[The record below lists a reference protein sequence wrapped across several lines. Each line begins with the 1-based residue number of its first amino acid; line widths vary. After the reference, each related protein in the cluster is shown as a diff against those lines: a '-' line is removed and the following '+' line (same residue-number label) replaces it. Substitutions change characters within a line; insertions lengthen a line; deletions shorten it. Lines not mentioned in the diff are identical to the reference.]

1 MLERS
6 PEMKSVKQDAVKLLD
21 IFDPEMASLL
31 HREEKRQFET
41 IGLIASE
48 NVASPLSTCME
59 GSVFTNKN
67 MEGYP
72 GKRFVG
78 GCELADQAELLALE
92 RVKKVFGAEHAN
104 IQSGNATIANCAV
117 LTGLLERGDT
127 FLGLTLDNGG
137 HLSHGAKFHYSGREF
152 NALHYGVNRE
162 TERIDMDQVRQM
174 ALEHHPK
181 LIVTGASSYPRM
193 IDYAGFRSICD
204 EVGAYFWVDCAHD
217 IGLIAGGAIPSPVS
231 YADVVTFSTQKTLRG
246 PRGCGVILC
255 KEALGK
261 KIDRGV
267 FPRIQGGP
275 KGDMLAA
282 RGVLFLELMQP
293 EFRTY
298 AHQVVKN
305 AKALAKGCADE
316 GMRLITGGTDTHM
329 VMLDVTPVIANGQL
343 AETLLASVG
352 IITNKNMI
360 PYDTLPPS
368 LGSGLRIG
376 SPTMTT
382 RGAKEEEMYEIG
394 RLLGKVLKNKDNEEL
409 LEQVKQEVRQ
419 LAVSHPMFS
428 SEWMPEKIRA
438 QFDAMYC
445 HETFE

>member
-1 MLERS
+1 
-6 PEMKSVKQDAVKLLD
+6 MKGDFLMSNSTKQDAVKLLD
-21 IFDPEMASLL
+21 VFDPEMSGLL

-48 NVASPLSTCME
+48 NVVSPLASALE
-59 GSVFTNKN
+59 GSAFTNKN
-67 MEGYP
+67 TEGYP

-78 GCELADQAELLALE
+78 GCQLADQAELLAIE

-104 IQSGNATIANCAV
+104 IQSGNATIANMAV
-117 LTGLLERGDT
+117 LSGLLKKGDT
-127 FLGLTLDNGG
+127 FLGLELDNGG

-152 NALHYGVNRE
+152 NALHYGVNKE
-162 TERIDMDQVRQM
+162 TERIDMEQVRQM
-174 ALEHHPK
+174 ALENKPK
-181 LIVTGASSYPRM
+181 LIVTGASSYPRA
-193 IDYAGFRSICD
+193 IDYKAFREICD

-217 IGLIAGGAIPSPVS
+217 CGLIAGGAIPSPIP
-231 YADVVTFSTQKTLRG
+231 YADVVTMSTQKTLRG

-255 KEALGK
+255 RKELGQ

-267 FPRIQGGP
+267 FPRLQGGP

-282 RGVLFLELMQP
+282 RGVLFQELLQP
-293 EFRTY
+293 EFKEY
-298 AHQVVKN
+298 AKQVCLN
-305 AKALAKGCADE
+305 AKALANGCKDE

-329 VMLDVTPVIANGQL
+329 VMLDVTPVIANGQE
-343 AETLLASVG
+343 AETLLCSLG

-382 RGAKEEEMYEIG
+382 RGAKEEEMYKIG
-394 RLLGKVLKNKDNEEL
+394 RMLGRALKNKDNPAVLDEIR
-409 LEQVKQEVRQ
+409 QEVYKI
-419 LAVSHPMFS
+419 ATSHPMFS
-428 SEWMPEKIRA
+428 SEWVSPVIRDEFEKM
-438 QFDAMYC
+438 FC
-445 HETFE
+445 HQTY